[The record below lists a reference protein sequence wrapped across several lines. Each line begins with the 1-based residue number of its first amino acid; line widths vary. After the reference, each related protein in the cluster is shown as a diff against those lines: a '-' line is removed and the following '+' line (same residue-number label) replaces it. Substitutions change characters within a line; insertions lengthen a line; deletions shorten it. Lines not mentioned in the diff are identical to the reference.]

1 MKKTFQQNIFK
12 SVLLLLSVA
21 LLVVG
26 TIIVAVA
33 TTSTS
38 LYHTL
43 TINFDDQVDKC
54 EIEYVKDN
62 KGTIEKKEVTNGETF
77 EILDGVR
84 VSIVITPKPGMWPSF
99 TFGDTT
105 HAAGISGRKIE
116 WSEFIADNTVSV
128 TCKNRTYTIHAL
140 DLDGITDVKDK
151 LPGGDDIVYKYTV
164 QEGEILTLEAL
175 TNGGVKYTSGSEDLI
190 ELPMVTSGTQI
201 FKGWYIKTSE
211 DSVSPIVPDSQTNKY
226 YMPKTLTMMT
236 DYMHD
241 QDGIIYVF
249 PKFEPKSAVVYRED
263 WVHKETGDDHGKMQL
278 FSSKREEF
286 VGSSIYALALN
297 YWVDDPLDAY
307 KAYKGYLLHTTCN
320 HNKCDGAPITV
331 YDSTTEEYRNTV
343 YRYYTP
349 ILYNL
354 TYVDVSEQFE
364 SSQTYSYSTPT
375 TINNPV
381 RTGYTF
387 KGWEIKVYNATTGEW
402 DSYMWTIPEDQPEKC
417 FVFGAEVSYF
427 DEQTGTWNDPNS
439 VYASDA
445 QADGTYEIKLVAQW
459 QANEYTITYPWGNLE
474 DLITNKAELPTSFTF
489 DATCFIPNPYRPG
502 YIFNG
507 WTMTYTDNDNLA
519 DASGLTE
526 GEGGYAL
533 NCSMYTA
540 HVTLTAK
547 WKAESYKVELNVDGT
562 VFDTIEKVVYDQALP
577 VQSVT
582 APTLYGYNFVGY
594 FSAPNGQG
602 QMYFDANGNC
612 AVAKWGLDGENN
624 GTIVL
629 YAFWERKPVSITVT
643 PIEKVP
649 EGIKITIVDKEN
661 NKEYE
666 GNTATLLFGTEYYVK
681 IEMPEGFKIVEWN
694 GVAIEN
700 YSGTTFQSAVA
711 RIESEDAIV
720 LSAKARPDAPNVGV
734 GEDVG
739 NIIVESDTSIK
750 VPFANADVAGRYE
763 VAISRDPNDTNLNW
777 NQVPEGDTYYLFTG
791 LNPGTTYYVFIRLQE
806 TDNTHSG
813 IPTVK
818 EELTRYDAY
827 VNSVI
832 EQLNGMFTQNDGNV
846 TQALIQITVNKI
858 EELKN
863 SETLP
868 DDFYAQ
874 IEALI
879 AEAEQRIVFTRFQD
893 SKIAAL
899 DTFYQS
905 CIKSQGFSKINEEL
919 LEALC
924 LAAVADISSA
934 ENEAAVNE
942 IYNIAKAAMDA
953 VPVTYLYA
961 TDSNS
966 SITLESLLGLQQGGG
981 IALHSVED
989 IKALRRAIADAIAQG
1004 KITAGSFITIEEATD
1019 LLRVLDTVGAYQLYI
1034 TNVQPTKGDEFVFT
1048 ITIPEHLAGRTGLQ
1062 VAYYNTATG
1071 MVELLETTTQGN
1083 TLVFRAKQVA
1093 DFVILADPV
1102 INLTGVIVALSV
1114 IVLCLLIAVLLVLA
1128 ARNKAK
1134 NTIQHASVALPILFA
1149 AQFVPANAELIAL
1162 ALGAIAI
1169 ILQVVLMWLLISSG
1183 MIRISKAKKA
1193 APVQQNAPAVA
1204 GEFEQAENAS
1214 EDSAI
1219 DDALIE
1225 EGAEYGELADEDLGE
1240 YEATQEVYD
1249 EDGYTDDTDDVYEED
1264 GAEAYGEEAEE
1275 VYDDEEFIESATD
1288 PYYSM
1293 NDEENVYEFDEE
1305 ETQRVSHAEETDTET
1320 EGQADD
1326 TNALDG
1332 VFGEGDVQGGYTA
1345 DEAGDSRYEDEY
1357 NNSYET
1363 GDEAFAAQTNAEDA
1377 DRAKEAGQGT
1387 VDPKAYIINDEEELS
1402 DAEEMYQYD
1411 E

>member
-1 MKKTFQQNIFK
+1 MKTTKYSFLRRTI
-12 SVLLLLSVA
+12 LLLAFVM
-21 LLVVG
+21 LLTAFAANTVLAG
-26 TIIVAVA
+26 N
-33 TTSTS
+33 SDP
-38 LYHTL
+38 TL
-43 TINFDDQVDKC
+43 TFTFDSDECTVTLIINDSADPIPLVSGEAVDIPYGAKVKVTVETAWGYELQDIIDANDAHSIMQPNTKTYQVDSFLSSVSAQVQCKTSVFKVVFEQGGDVPYVPVSGDMAELRDLQYHYMQSENLTQLPVVQRTGYKFVCWQIVKSDGSEVHTFPETQTYIPYEIINQDMVDTGNIYLHAEFTPIPQDVVRQDKVYDLANGVIGHLNTYTGQIPMDTLVSALTQMGDDQASEDPQNPYLNYKSYIGY
-54 EIEYVKDN
+54 ELYVNYDY
-62 KGTIEKKEVTNGETF
+62 EKKMITIPPVGEDNPNTF
-77 EILDGVR
+77 
-84 VSIVITPKPGMWPSF
+84 
-99 TFGDTT
+99 
-105 HAAGISGRKIE
+105 
-116 WSEFIADNTVSV
+116 
-128 TCKNRTYTIHAL
+128 
-140 DLDGITDVKDK
+140 
-151 LPGGDDIVYKYTV
+151 
-164 QEGEILTLEAL
+164 
-175 TNGGVKYTSGSEDLI
+175 
-190 ELPMVTSGTQI
+190 
-201 FKGWYIKTSE
+201 
-211 DSVSPIVPDSQTNKY
+211 
-226 YMPKTLTMMT
+226 
-236 DYMHD
+236 
-241 QDGIIYVF
+241 
-249 PKFEPKSAVVYRED
+249 
-263 WVHKETGDDHGKMQL
+263 
-278 FSSKREEF
+278 
-286 VGSSIYALALN
+286 
-297 YWVDDPLDAY
+297 
-307 KAYKGYLLHTTCN
+307 
-320 HNKCDGAPITV
+320 
-331 YDSTTEEYRNTV
+331 

-349 ILYNL
+349 IVYTIVYQNLLDGTLPEGAPQQYVYN
-354 TYVDVSEQFE
+354 E
-364 SSQTYSYSTPT
+364 T
-375 TINNPV
+375 THILNPE
-381 RTGYTF
+381 RRGYTF
-387 KGWEIKVYNATTGEW
+387 MGWKI
-402 DSYMWTIPEDQPEKC
+402 
-417 FVFGAEVSYF
+417 FVDGV
-427 DEQTGTWNDPNS
+427 QIGTQANPNFS
-439 VYASDA
+439 FYKDDVNNTVYAA
-445 QADGTYEIKLVAQW
+445 ADKQIVFEAVW
-459 QANEYTITYPWGNLE
+459 QANTYDITYQWGDGVSA

-502 YIFNG
+502 YTFDG
-507 WTMTYTDNDNLA
+507 WKMTYTDNGNLA

-526 GEGGYAL
+526 GEGGHAL

-547 WKAESYKVELNVDGT
+547 WKPESYKVELNVDGT
-562 VFDTIEKVVYDQALP
+562 VFDTIETVVYDQALP

-649 EGIKITIVDKEN
+649 EGIKIIIVDKEN

-666 GNTATLLFGTEYYVK
+666 GGTATLLFGTEYYVK

-700 YSGTTFQSAVA
+700 YSGTTFQSNVA
-711 RIESEDAIV
+711 RIETEDAIV

-739 NIIVESDTSIK
+739 NIIVDSDTSIK

-777 NQVPEGDTYYLFTG
+777 NQVPAGDTYYLFTG

-806 TDNTHSG
+806 TDNTNSG

-832 EQLNGMFTQNDGNV
+832 EQLNGMFTQNDGSV

-905 CIKSQGFSKINEEL
+905 CINSKNFSKINEEL

-1004 KITAGSFITIEEATD
+1004 NITAGSFITIEEATD
-1019 LLRVLDTVGAYQLYI
+1019 LLRVLDTVGVYQLYI

-1071 MVELLETTTQGN
+1071 MVELLETTVEGN
-1083 TLVFRAKQVA
+1083 TIVFRAKQVA

-1102 INLTGVIVALSV
+1102 INLTGVVIALGV

-1149 AQFVPANAELIAL
+1149 AQFLPANAELIAL
-1162 ALGAIAI
+1162 ALGVIAI

-1204 GEFEQAENAS
+1204 GAFEQAENAS
-1214 EDSAI
+1214 EESIA
-1219 DDALIE
+1219 DDFIE

-1240 YEATQEVYD
+1240 YEATEEVYDEESYGEDTEEVYD
-1249 EDGYTDDTDDVYEED
+1249 EDGAEVYDEET
-1264 GAEAYGEEAEE
+1264 EE

-1305 ETQRVSHAEETDTET
+1305 ETQRVPHAEETDTET

-1326 TNALDG
+1326 TNTLDG
-1332 VFGEGDVQGGYTA
+1332 VFGEGDVQDGYYR

-1357 NNSYET
+1357 DDSYEA
-1363 GDEAFAAQTNAEDA
+1363 GDEAFAAQTNTEDA
-1377 DRAKEAGQGT
+1377 DRAEEAGQGT
-1387 VDPKAYIINDEEELS
+1387 VDTEAYIINDEEELS

>member
-1 MKKTFQQNIFK
+1 MKTIQYSFLRRTILLLAFVMLLTAFAAN
-12 SVLLLLSVA
+12 SVLAGNSDP
-21 LLVVG
+21 
-26 TIIVAVA
+26 
-33 TTSTS
+33 
-38 LYHTL
+38 TL
-43 TINFDDQVDKC
+43 TFTFDSDECTVTLVINDSADPIPMVSGEAVDIPYGAKVKVTVETAWGYELQDIIDANDAHSLMQPNTKTYQVDSFLSSVSALVQCKTSVFNVVFEQGGDVPYAPLSGDMAELRNLQYHYMQPDNLTQLPVVQRTGYKFVCWQIVKSDGSEVHTFPEAQTYIPYEIINQDMVDTGNIYLHAEFTPIPQDVIRQDKVYDFENGVIGHLNTYTGQIPMDTLVSALTQMGDDQASTDPQNPYLNYKSYIGYELYVNFDYEQKM
-54 EIEYVKDN
+54 I
-62 KGTIEKKEVTNGETF
+62 TIPPVGEENPNTF
-77 EILDGVR
+77 
-84 VSIVITPKPGMWPSF
+84 
-99 TFGDTT
+99 
-105 HAAGISGRKIE
+105 
-116 WSEFIADNTVSV
+116 
-128 TCKNRTYTIHAL
+128 
-140 DLDGITDVKDK
+140 
-151 LPGGDDIVYKYTV
+151 
-164 QEGEILTLEAL
+164 
-175 TNGGVKYTSGSEDLI
+175 
-190 ELPMVTSGTQI
+190 
-201 FKGWYIKTSE
+201 
-211 DSVSPIVPDSQTNKY
+211 
-226 YMPKTLTMMT
+226 
-236 DYMHD
+236 
-241 QDGIIYVF
+241 
-249 PKFEPKSAVVYRED
+249 
-263 WVHKETGDDHGKMQL
+263 
-278 FSSKREEF
+278 
-286 VGSSIYALALN
+286 
-297 YWVDDPLDAY
+297 
-307 KAYKGYLLHTTCN
+307 
-320 HNKCDGAPITV
+320 
-331 YDSTTEEYRNTV
+331 

-349 ILYNL
+349 IVYTIVYQNLLDGTLPEGSPQQYVYN
-354 TYVDVSEQFE
+354 E
-364 SSQTYSYSTPT
+364 T
-375 TINNPV
+375 THILNPE
-381 RTGYTF
+381 RRGYTF
-387 KGWEIKVYNATTGEW
+387 MGWKI
-402 DSYMWTIPEDQPEKC
+402 
-417 FVFGAEVSYF
+417 FVDGV
-427 DEQTGTWNDPNS
+427 QIGTQANPNFS
-439 VYASDA
+439 FYKDDVNNTVYAA
-445 QADGTYEIKLVAQW
+445 ADKQIVFEAVWQPNTYD
-459 QANEYTITYPWGNLE
+459 ITYQWGENVSA

-502 YIFNG
+502 YTFDG
-507 WTMTYTDNDNLA
+507 WTMTYTDNGNLA

-526 GEGGYAL
+526 GEGGHAL

-562 VFDTIEKVVYDQALP
+562 VVGTIENVVYDQALP

-594 FSAPNGQG
+594 FSAPNGEG
-602 QMYFDANGNC
+602 EMYFSADGKC
-612 AVAKWGLDGENN
+612 AVERWELDGEDN

-666 GNTATLLFGTEYYVK
+666 GSTATLLFGTEYYVK

-694 GVAIEN
+694 GVAIAN
-700 YSGTTFQSAVA
+700 YSGTTFQSNVA
-711 RIESEDAIV
+711 RIETEDAIV

-818 EELTRYDAY
+818 EELTCYDAY

-1071 MVELLETTTQGN
+1071 MVELLETTVQGN

-1102 INLTGVIVALSV
+1102 INLTGVIAALGV

-1134 NTIQHASVALPILFA
+1134 KTIQHASVALPIFFA
-1149 AQFVPANAELIAL
+1149 VQFLPANAELIAL

-1193 APVQQNAPAVA
+1193 APVQQNAPAAA

-1225 EGAEYGELADEDLGE
+1225 EGAEYGELADEDSGE
-1240 YEATQEVYD
+1240 YETTE
-1249 EDGYTDDTDDVYEED
+1249 
-1264 GAEAYGEEAEE
+1264 EAYGEDGYGEETEE
-1275 VYDDEEFIESATD
+1275 VYDDEEFIESPTD

-1305 ETQRVSHAEETDTET
+1305 ETQRVSNAEETDTET
-1320 EGQADD
+1320 EGQEDD

-1332 VFGEGDVQGGYTA
+1332 VFGEGDVQDGYYGY
-1345 DEAGDSRYEDEY
+1345 EAGDSRYEDEY
-1357 NNSYET
+1357 SNSYEA

-1377 DRAKEAGQGT
+1377 DRAEEAGQGT